1 MQGEVCF
8 SDKMRSPTINRRTFA
23 SKLLDAI
30 AALVWSGIMLIG
42 CSRTKTEADAGLQ
55 PSASADP
62 CSDLSG
68 VSDNDLDLRKK
79 FAYVKESP
87 VADNQCNNCNL
98 YLPPKPEASCGG
110 CMLFKGPVYSS
121 GYCTYWAPKV

>member
-1 MQGEVCF
+1 MALF
-8 SDKMRSPTINRRTFA
+8 SAGMAVVRCSDGKSEEN
-23 SKLLDAI
+23 
-30 AALVWSGIMLIG
+30 AAHE
-42 CSRTKTEADAGLQ
+42 T
-55 PSASADP
+55 SASADP

-68 VSDNDLDLRKK
+68 VSENDVELRKK

-87 VADNQCNNCNL
+87 IADNQCNNCNL
-98 YLPPKPEASCGG
+98 YLPPKTQGLCGG